1 MDELDRRPFTT
12 LFIPGNHENYTRLMS
27 DEFPTA
33 AWKGGAAKLIRSSI
47 LMLMRGEMY
56 DIGKA
61 EFLHLAAPV
70 LMTFMMACWMC
81 KIRNG
86 NKKQSG

>member
-1 MDELDRRPFTT
+1 MPIT
-12 LFIPGNHENYTRLMS
+12 PKENY
-27 DEFPTA
+27 
-33 AWKGGAAKLIRSSI
+33 

-56 DIGKA
+56 DIGRA

-86 NKKQSG
+86 NKKQSGFSYSCRER